1 MSIIF
6 NRFYPIYSL
15 HPTGFKTLNLLNLL
29 SKKNVIF
36 FAKNKDDVRVINEEV
51 SSFQNYFCHVY
62 QEDLGTR
69 ITSEKGHLIIVTNQ
83 EELEKAKE
91 ILSSLDFLTLKVGL
105 EIRLQDLIQVF
116 HNANFER
123 RLIVESPG
131 EFAVRGGII
140 DVFPQG
146 HKKPIRIELRGN
158 VIFSIRYF
166 DEDTQRSVAK
176 KDEVQLFGI
185 KGASQRENFIE
196 LVVELEGNSPF
207 LVEHNFN
214 YLGNV
219 DLLKEEIRSLK
230 ERGFKVYFF
239 AHGKDKKEFFES
251 LLGCEV
257 VNGLIYNG
265 FIFRDEKLAVF
276 TESELRGIRH
286 RKWIKREKAKER
298 IEDYTSLEVGDL
310 LVHLDYGI
318 GKFIGLE
325 RINVEGVRYDTIK
338 IEYKDGVVNVPV
350 NNLYKVEKFVAEEG
364 QEVEISA
371 LASPHWKIK
380 RAKAIVETYKFAKEL
395 LTIHSLRKKKRGFVF
410 KPYPEWEFKLYASF
424 PYEETEGQIRV
435 MEEIFGDMES
445 DRIMDRLVAGEV
457 GFGKTEIALRS
468 AFRAVVNDFQVIIL
482 VPTTLLALQHYTNFV
497 KRLRNFPVKVA
508 MLSRLTHDKERSLI
522 HEGLASGEV
531 DIVIG
536 THALLRS
543 NIEFKNPGLL
553 IIDEEHRF
561 GVEDKE
567 LIRKKFPLID
577 TLRLTAT
584 PIPRTLHMSLG
595 KVYDLSILDTP
606 PPGREAVETYV
617 GIFDEELIKHAIDFE
632 LSRGGKVFFVN
643 NRIRG
648 LLEIVNFLE
657 QMFPGLRIGYAHGRM
672 QRTQLEDIYI
682 SFYLGSFD
690 ILVSTPII
698 EAGVDFPEANTIIV
712 NNAHTFGLA
721 DLHQLRGRVG
731 RGIKKGYAY
740 FLTPKEI
747 SQEAKKRLSIIE
759 KYSELGSGF
768 KIAMKDLEVRGA
780 GEILGKRQH
789 GFVRTLGL
797 EMFYRLLEEAILEIE
812 GEKLHEVDVKIKTD
826 AYIPLD
832 YIEDENTRL
841 SFYKKL
847 ADARTVEE
855 IDELKFELEDRF
867 GPIPKEVEELF
878 YFQMVKIFASK
889 NERIKSVTITP
900 AELIL
905 EINGNFKR
913 LKRGI
918 NFDLLSTL
926 A

>member
-1 MSIIF
+1 MSIF
-6 NRFYPIYSL
+6 RKFYPIYSL
-15 HPTGFKTLNLLNLL
+15 HPTGFKTLSLL
-29 SKKNVIF
+29 SLLSEKNVIF
-36 FAKNKDDVRVINEEV
+36 FAKNRDDVRIISEEV
-51 SSFQNYFCHVY
+51 SSFQNYFSHIY
-62 QEDLGTR
+62 QDGLESS
-69 ITSEKGHLIIVTNQ
+69 ISSEKGHLIIVTNL
-83 EELEKAKE
+83 EEMEKAKE
-91 ILSSLDFLTLKVGL
+91 VLSSLDFLTLKVGL
-105 EIRLQDLIQVF
+105 EIRLQDLVELL
-116 HNANFER
+116 HDSNFER

-140 DVFPQG
+140 DVFPRG

-158 VIFSIRYF
+158 VVSSIRYF
-166 DEDTQRSVAK
+166 DEDTQRSVAIIE
-176 KDEVQLFGI
+176 EVQLFGL
-185 KGASQRENFIE
+185 KGISKSRNFIE
-196 LVVELEGNSPF
+196 LIEIEGNSPF
-207 LVEHNFN
+207 LIEHNFN

-219 DLLKEEIRSLK
+219 DLLREEIRSLK
-230 ERGFKVYFF
+230 NKGFAVYFF
-239 AHGKDKKEFFES
+239 AHGKDKREFFES
-251 LLGCEV
+251 LLDCDV
-257 VNGLIYNG
+257 VEGLIYNG

-276 TESELRGIRH
+276 TESELRGIKH
-286 RKWIKREKAKER
+286 RRWLKREKTKER

-325 RINVEGVRYDTIK
+325 RINVEGVKYDTIK
-338 IEYKDGVVNVPV
+338 IEYKDGIVNVPV

-371 LASPHWKIK
+371 LTSPHWKIK

-410 KPYPEWEFKLYASF
+410 KPNPEWEFKLYASF

-482 VPTTLLALQHYTNFV
+482 VPTTLLALQHYTNFI
-497 KRLRNFPVKVA
+497 KRLKNFPVKVA
-508 MLSRLTHDKERSLI
+508 MLSRLTHDKERALI
-522 HEGLASGEV
+522 LEGLASGEV

-606 PPGREAVETYV
+606 PPGRESVETYV

-648 LLEIVNFLE
+648 LREIVNFLE
-657 QMFPGLRIGYAHGRM
+657 QMFPGLKIGYAHGRM

-747 SQEAKKRLSIIE
+747 SQEARKRLSIIE

-780 GEILGKRQH
+780 GEILGKKQH

-812 GEKLHEVDVKIKTD
+812 GEKLHEVDVKIRTD
-826 AYIPLD
+826 AYIPLY

-847 ADARTVEE
+847 ADARTVRDVEE
-855 IDELKFELEDRF
+855 LRSELEDRF

-889 NERIKSVTITP
+889 NEKIKSVTITP
-900 AELIL
+900 GELIL
-905 EINGNFKR
+905 EVDGNLKR